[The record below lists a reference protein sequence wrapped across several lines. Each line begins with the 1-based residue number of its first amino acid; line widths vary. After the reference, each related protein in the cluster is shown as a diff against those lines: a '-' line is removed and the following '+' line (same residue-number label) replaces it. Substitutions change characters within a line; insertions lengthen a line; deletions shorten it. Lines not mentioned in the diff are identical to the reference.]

1 VERCC
6 YSASHF
12 NRDDLRA
19 VEMPAANGT
28 GTARSVAKLC
38 GTAATGG
45 SQIGL
50 SPRILDALKKLATPP
65 TNSLRDMVL
74 HVDTTFSLGFIKPI
88 PICVFGSSDNT
99 FGTPGLG
106 G

>member
-1 VERCC
+1 VERWC
-6 YSASHF
+6 YSASRF
-12 NRDDLRA
+12 NRNELRA
-19 VEMPAANGT
+19 VEMPAAIGT
-28 GTARSVAKLC
+28 GTARSVAKLY

-88 PICVFGSSDNT
+88 PIRVFGSSDNA